1 MMIRHTAVFR
11 LKHDTGSSAEKDF
24 LHALAKLKSIKGVE
38 KFEVLRQVSP
48 KSEFK
53 FGVSMEFADQAAYDG
68 YNVHP
73 EHVAFVQG
81 QWIPEV
87 AAFTEIDYVVLDLI

>member
-1 MMIRHTAVFR
+1 MIRHTAVFR
-11 LKHDTGSSAEKDF
+11 LKHEAGSAFEKDF
-24 LHALAKLKSIKGVE
+24 LKALAKLKSIKGVE
-38 KFEVLRQVSP
+38 KFEVLRQVSA

-73 EHVAFVQG
+73 NHVAFVQG
-81 QWIPEV
+81 RWIPEV
-87 AAFTEIDYVVLDLI
+87 AAFTEIDYLPLS

>member
-1 MMIRHTAVFR
+1 MIRHTAVFR
-11 LKHDTGSSAEKDF
+11 LKHPAGSADEKDF
-24 LHALAKLKSIKGVE
+24 LNAIAKLKSIKGVE

-53 FGVSMEFADQAAYDG
+53 FGVSMEFENQEAYDG

-81 QWIPEV
+81 RWLPEV
-87 AAFTEIDYVVLDLI
+87 AAFTEIDYVALDLS

>member
-1 MMIRHTAVFR
+1 MIRHTAVFR
-11 LKHDTGSSAEKDF
+11 LKHAAGSAAEAGF
-24 LHALAKLKSIKGVE
+24 LAALAKLKTIPGVQ

-48 KSEFK
+48 KCEFS

-73 EHVAFVQG
+73 DHAAFVQG
-81 QWIPEV
+81 RWLPEV
-87 AAFTEIDYVVLDLI
+87 AAFTEIDYVPLG